1 MYKFFK
7 TKNGFHYLKNSETGN
22 NVVPTKNAPLHQRDI
37 IVALMSDEYIEL
49 ENSDSP
55 LSLFHFPEGI
65 ELDITPLNTLNKEE
79 IKEKFP
85 HYLI

>member
-7 TKNGFHYLKNSETGN
+7 TKNGFHYLKNSETN
-22 NVVPTKNAPLHQRDI
+22 EKVVSTKIAPLHPRDI
-37 IVALMSDEYIEL
+37 IVALMSDEYIEF
-49 ENSDSP
+49 EIADSF
-55 LSLFHFPEGI
+55 SKFSVPEDI

-79 IKEKFP
+79 IKEKVP